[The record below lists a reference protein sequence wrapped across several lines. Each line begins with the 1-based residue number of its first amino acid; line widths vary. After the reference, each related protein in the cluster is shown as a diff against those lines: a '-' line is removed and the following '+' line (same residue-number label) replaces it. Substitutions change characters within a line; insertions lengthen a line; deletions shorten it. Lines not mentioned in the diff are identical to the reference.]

1 MRDCLNYFLDWARR
15 IGLSNVRVDG
25 AGNFRAILAGET
37 DKRLVIGSHLD
48 SVPNAGAFD
57 GVLGVVMGM
66 LLAESCA
73 GSRPRCTIEIVGFS
87 EEEGVRFQRPFI
99 GSIGFV
105 QGLSEELLG
114 LEDAGGISVQQA
126 IRDFGL
132 AGGATAQM
140 ERADGYL
147 EFHIEQGP
155 VLENLGLPVAVV
167 DAVVG
172 QTRASVAFEGQANH
186 AGTTP
191 MSLRQDALCAAAEW
205 ALSVESIARHTDE
218 LVATVGS
225 VKVSPDAVNIVPGK
239 ATLSLDVRHAVD
251 EVRNSAFEAM
261 VRRAEG
267 IAARRGVNCTATV
280 RMDQKAVPMDA
291 ELVRLAMKA
300 VADTGVRVHRMTSGA
315 GHDAMIV
322 AERVPAAM
330 IFLRSPG
337 GVSHHPDE
345 TVLAADVDVALA
357 AGRVFVQNFC

>member
-1 MRDCLNYFLDWARR
+1 MPIGPAVSGEAAIAHCRRIATFSDEPGWITRTFLSAAMRDCLNYFLDWARR

-140 ERADGYL
+140 ERA
-147 EFHIEQGP
+147 
-155 VLENLGLPVAVV
+155 N
-167 DAVVG
+167 
-172 QTRASVAFEGQANH
+172 
-186 AGTTP
+186 
-191 MSLRQDALCAAAEW
+191 
-205 ALSVESIARHTDE
+205 
-218 LVATVGS
+218 
-225 VKVSPDAVNIVPGK
+225 VSRSFI
-239 ATLSLDVRHAVD
+239 S
-251 EVRNSAFEAM
+251 S
-261 VRRAEG
+261 
-267 IAARRGVNCTATV
+267 RGRYWRIWVC
-280 RMDQKAVPMDA
+280 
-291 ELVRLAMKA
+291 
-300 VADTGVRVHRMTSGA
+300 
-315 GHDAMIV
+315 
-322 AERVPAAM
+322 
-330 IFLRSPG
+330 RS
-337 GVSHHPDE
+337 
-345 TVLAADVDVALA
+345 
-357 AGRVFVQNFC
+357 Q